1 MKNTA
6 LILISHGKMAE
17 EALKSAQMIVGNIE
31 GAFSISMDEKEGAD
45 GIRKKIREV
54 VNDLKSYERIL
65 VMVDLIG
72 GTPSNVAVME
82 LCKLKNVMLISG
94 FNLGMILEFATS
106 SLEDNEKLK
115 EHLIEVGRN
124 GIRDV
129 FKEITKIETD

>member
-129 FKEITKIETD
+129 FLEITKIETD